1 VTSDPTRQ
9 FKRVTQVITDAD
21 GVGLEVDASASD
33 DLRIYFKVT
42 KTIGGHPNTASIKIY
57 NLAPDTED
65 LVKGEFDDVLLNAGY
80 EGATALLFR
89 GNIRYAEGFDDGPER
104 VLQLDCG
111 DGDKDYQEVM
121 INTSMPSGSTT
132 DDLINHIV
140 SKFSKI
146 KKGTVTIASKKR
158 SRGRVIS
165 MMAARL
171 LDHVAAENDAH
182 WSFQD
187 GELHVI
193 PATAT
198 LPNEAIVITAETSL
212 LGTPK
217 RTDKGIEVRCQLDP
231 RILPNGKIF
240 LDNKDFKDRVA
251 KQRLKLPGA
260 KPHTGAK
267 AKRTHKLAA
276 VSPDGIY
283 KCIRVDHEGDTR
295 SDKWESVVICVALPT
310 TIPAG
315 RKAAA

>member
-1 VTSDPTRQ
+1 MTSDPTRQ
-9 FKRVTQVITDAD
+9 YRRVAQVITDGD
-21 GVGLEVDASASD
+21 GVGIEIQSAGPD
-33 DLRIYFKVT
+33 DLRIWFKVT
-42 KTIGGHPNTASIKIY
+42 KTVGRQPNTASIKIY
-57 NLAPDTED
+57 NLAPDTEE
-65 LVKGEFDDVLLNAGY
+65 LVKGEFDDVILNAGY

-89 GNIRYAEGFDDGPER
+89 GNIRYPEGFNDGPER
-104 VLQLDCG
+104 VFQLDCG
-111 DGDKDYQEVM
+111 DGDRDFQEVF

-132 DDLINHIV
+132 DDLISHMV

-171 LDHVAAENDAH
+171 LDHIAAENDAH

-187 GELHVI
+187 GELHII

-251 KQRLKLPGA
+251 AQRLKSPGA
-260 KPHTGAK
+260 KAHTGAT

-276 VSPDGIY
+276 ISPDGIY
-283 KCIRVDHEGDTR
+283 KVLRVDHEGDTR
-295 SDKWESVVICVALPT
+295 SDKWESEIVCVALPT

-315 RKAAA
+315 RKAA